1 MKRIVLTLIFLALLI
16 AAVVALPSCMNEED
30 YYDKTKVDS
39 LIAEIEEAIKTKTE
53 ANEAAITL
61 LTEQYTAKIAE
72 LEAKDTET
80 KNALDALTAQYNAKV
95 AELEGKANAT
105 NADTGKLDLT
115 KFNKSMQ
122 DAGMSIEKY
131 RLAL

>member
-1 MKRIVLTLIFLALLI
+1 LQAAL
-16 AAVVALPSCMNEED
+16 
-30 YYDKTKVDS
+30 
-39 LIAEIEEAIKTKTE
+39 
-53 ANEAAITL
+53 
-61 LTEQYTAKIAE
+61 
-72 LEAKDTET
+72 
-80 KNALDALTAQYNAKV
+80 
-95 AELEGKANAT
+95 ANAT